1 MVLRLGL
8 LALLGGLGFSAPA
21 VAASKERAFLKA
33 LSGEWIVLGAKRN
46 TTCRVILKN
55 EATIGG
61 SEIIV
66 SPDCTRK
73 FAVMGDITAWRV
85 SERGELH
92 FVDALRKMRVR
103 FQTPDNSYVAIPEV
117 DGIDRLEKATRR

>member
-1 MVLRLGL
+1 MVWRLGA
-8 LALLGGLGFSAPA
+8 LALLGGLALCTPA
-21 VAASKERAFLKA
+21 VAASQERAFLTS
-33 LSGEWIVLGAKRN
+33 LSGEWIVQGAKR
-46 TTCRVILKN
+46 TTSCRVILKN

-61 SEIIV
+61 LEIIV
-66 SPDCTRK
+66 APDCTKK

-85 SERGELH
+85 SERRELH

-103 FQTPDNSYVAIPEV
+103 FQTPDNAFVAIPEV